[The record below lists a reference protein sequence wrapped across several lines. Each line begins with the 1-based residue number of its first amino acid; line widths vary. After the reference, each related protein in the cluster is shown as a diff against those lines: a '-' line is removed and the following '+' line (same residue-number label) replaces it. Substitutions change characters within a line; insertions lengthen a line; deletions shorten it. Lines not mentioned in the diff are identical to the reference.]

1 MPDPYSIGADISTN
15 QVLPWRKT
23 DDKKRQSILNF
34 QNRLQNQHSAV
45 EQGGRANN
53 YQNFYQQQTDVINRA
68 KLRTNTAASVA
79 QSQAQLAAD
88 DRQRWAKEAQ
98 KKAAEDLQKQMTD
111 YMKNN
116 PYQNRGS
123 VTYGPGGQLIG
134 GGSGDHTGGQWQSGQ
149 QYKGS
154 DVELAQ
160 LARAAGFPES
170 QIPMAV
176 AVALAESSGNASA
189 THPNN
194 NGSTDNGLWQIN
206 SVHSGR
212 PGFNNVMD
220 PLTNA
225 KLAFAIYKDAG
236 NSWSPW
242 VTAQNGAQ
250 SQFMSRG
257 QAAVANPQYQ
267 QPWVTVPSYVANSGA
282 TTGLRN
288 SVVSTALSAL
298 GTPYV
303 WGGNSLTQGVDCSG
317 LVQQV
322 YQSVGISLPRTANE
336 QTDGTGEFNARGTRT
351 PISSLRPGDLI
362 AWPGNRSG
370 QSNSFVGH
378 VAIWKGNGYII
389 EAPTQ
394 GVPVRTRQLRSDE
407 NVYGVHLSLPGDA

>member
-1 MPDPYSIGADISTN
+1 MPDPYVIGAEVASD

-34 QNRLQNQHSAV
+34 KNRLQQQSQV
-45 EQGGRANN
+45 QSVGSDIN
-53 YQNFYQQQTDVINRA
+53 YQPFYQQQADVVNRA
-68 KLRTNTAASVA
+68 KMRTDTAASVA
-79 QSQAQLAAD
+79 QSQAQLAAQ
-88 DRQRWAKEAQ
+88 DRDRWAKEAQ
-98 KKAAEDLQKQMTD
+98 KKAQEDLQKKMED

-116 PYQNRGS
+116 PYQAHGQ
-123 VTYGPGGQLIG
+123 VTYDSNGQVIA
-134 GGSGDHTGGQWQSGQ
+134 GGSGQQGGGTWQPGQ

-160 LARAAGFPES
+160 LARAAGFPED

-176 AVALAESSGNASA
+176 AVALAESGGNASA
-189 THPNN
+189 THGNS
-194 NGSTDNGLWQIN
+194 NGSMDNGLWQIN

-212 PGFNNVMD
+212 PGFENVMD
-220 PLTNA
+220 PLQNA
-225 KLAFAIYKDAG
+225 KLAFQIYKDAG

-242 VTAQNGAQ
+242 VTAQNGLQ
-250 SQFMSRG
+250 NQFMSRG

-282 TTGLRN
+282 ATGLRN
-288 SVVSTALSAL
+288 SVVSKALSAL

-336 QTDGTGEFNARGTRT
+336 QTDGTGEFNAMGTRA

-362 AWPGNRSG
+362 AWPGNRGG
-370 QSNSFVGH
+370 QSASFVGH

-407 NVYGVHLSLPGDA
+407 NVYGVHLSLPGDR

>member
-1 MPDPYSIGADISTN
+1 MPNPYTIGAPINED

-23 DDKKRQSILNF
+23 DDKKRQSILSF
-34 QNRLQNQHSAV
+34 KDRLQNQHSNV
-45 EQGGRANN
+45 EQYGSANN
-53 YQNFYQQQTDVINRA
+53 YQNFYQSQQAVIDRA
-68 KLRTNTAASVA
+68 QLGTRTAQNVA
-79 QSQAQLAAD
+79 QSQAQLAAQ
-88 DRQRWAKEAQ
+88 DRDRWAKEAQ
-98 KKAAEDLQKQMTD
+98 VKAQKDLQTQMED

-116 PYQNRGS
+116 PYQQHGS
-123 VTYGPGGQLIG
+123 VVMGPGGQMVT
-134 GGSGDHTGGQWQSGQ
+134 GGSGAGGGTWQQGQ
-149 QYKGS
+149 QYGGS

-176 AVALAESSGNASA
+176 AVALAESGGKADA
-189 THPNN
+189 THGNS
-194 NGSTDNGLWQIN
+194 NGSMDNGLWQIN
-206 SVHSGR
+206 SVHSSR
-212 PGFNNVMD
+212 PGFNNVLD

-242 VTAQNGAQ
+242 VTAQNGLQNQYMQRA
-250 SQFMSRG
+250 
-257 QAAVANPQYQ
+257 QAAVASPKYQ
-267 QPWVTVPSYVANSGA
+267 QPWVSVPSYVANSGA

-317 LVQQV
+317 LVQQA

-336 QTDGTGEFNARGTRT
+336 QTDGSGEFNAMGTRA

-370 QSNSFVGH
+370 QSASFVGH
-378 VAIWKGNGYII
+378 VAIYRGNGQII

-394 GVPVRTRQLRSDE
+394 GVPVRTRALRPDE
-407 NVYGVHLSLPGDA
+407 NVYGVHLSLPGDK